1 MSRVLSMTYS
11 KQSGVGVK
19 DLSLQRAKQ
28 VSVQAWSVPL
38 DPVELQQQQKL
49 LFGNLTELSKGGSI
63 C

>member
-49 LFGNLTELSKGGSI
+49 LCLEI
-63 C
+63 